1 MLTTLDTLKTALG
14 VSGSSED
21 TALTQWLAEGSAL
34 ARQITKQFIGGLI
47 SANTAANPTVV
58 TSIGHG
64 LQTGETIVVRG
75 SNSTPVIDGEQVV
88 TVLTR
93 DTFTVPV
100 HVTVAGTA
108 GSYGKVVT
116 EFYSG
121 DGTDKL
127 ILRQRPV
134 QSIGAVYLDAD
145 GYFGEG
151 EDAFPASS
159 LLTAGSDYCL
169 QRDTTTALAEK
180 SKVGILLRIGG
191 VWPDITRQAR
201 GLLSGE
207 RSGGMGNIKVTSTVG
222 WGTVPEPTQMA
233 VHMLVGMMRTTQG
246 LGGQIRSLSL
256 DYFSYTLAT
265 AAETKDDVLSVK
277 RLLGIGKEWVW

>member
-1 MLTTLDTLKTALG
+1 MLTTLQTLKTALG
-14 VSGSSED
+14 VSGSGED

-34 ARQITKQFIGGLI
+34 ARQITKQYIGGLI
-47 SANTAANPTVV
+47 SANTLANPTVV

-64 LQTGETIVVRG
+64 LQTGETIVILG
-75 SNSTPVIDGEQVV
+75 SNSTPTIDGERVV
-88 TVLTR
+88 TVIDR
-93 DTFTVPV
+93 DTFSVPV
-100 HVTVAGTA
+100 NVTVAGTK
-108 GSYGKVVT
+108 GSYAKVVT

-121 DGTDKL
+121 DGTNKL

-134 QSIGAVYLDAD
+134 QAIGSVYVDAD

-151 EDAFPASS
+151 ADAFPASS